1 MMVLTHGVCLFI
13 YLYTGNGIWNITE
26 IIRGLGCLFPRGG
39 FVCFFQVPEG
49 TSRPGSLYS
58 KLRVW
63 CFCTNQVIWSQV
75 HGKADLLPVHSYF
88 WNAAIW
94 GPNSTAL
101 VGGRLPGVSCVGPWK
116 GQTHT
121 GPLDHLWQISL
132 PPGLTSLD
140 CPSFQSINLVIL
152 HYAGSFLL
160 LLKRCMYISSP
171 PFFQGGGQII

>member
-13 YLYTGNGIWNITE
+13 YLCTGNGIWNITE

-63 CFCTNQVIWSQV
+63 CFWTNQVIWSQV

-101 VGGRLPGVSCVGPWK
+101 VGGRLPGVNLQPHQADSMK
-116 GQTHT
+116 A
-121 GPLDHLWQISL
+121 L
-132 PPGLTSLD
+132 PSGEALSPTTWRGRDTWATRGWRWSGM
-140 CPSFQSINLVIL
+140 PSFIHHSFIHKLHWHSTLV
-152 HYAGSFLL
+152 
-160 LLKRCMYISSP
+160 
-171 PFFQGGGQII
+171 